1 MILISP
7 RIQSFNAFMNDFK
20 IRNAK
25 FEQLKLIRNS
35 KIFAYYTYQNLD
47 AEINWLIYIFIYSK
61 RTNTWYFKDVM
72 TYLSI

>member
-1 MILISP
+1 MSLGSP